1 MSDRELA
8 PAPRDMEPFLE
19 MRDGPASIEV
29 VLDDEVRPLEQA
41 VSVVVPAFN
50 EAGHVAEQVRSLD
63 RVLGASGWRYE
74 IIVVD
79 DGSTDGTAE
88 AAATTGARVV
98 RRPKNAGYGAALKL
112 GIRLARHEWVLI
124 TDADGTYPVEAIA
137 GLLARSDANTM
148 IVGARTGESVQVP
161 VERRPAKWFLNR
173 LASYLAGQRLPDIN
187 SGLRLIRKSLVQRYE
202 HLLPQGFSFT
212 TTITLAAACNGH
224 PVAYVPI
231 DYHARLGTSKI
242 RPRHAFDFMLLIVRT
257 IVFFNPLKVFLPLG
271 ALLAIAGLAKFVY
284 DVTRDNLSESAVLGM
299 LGALVVWAVGLLAD
313 QNARIAT
320 QRR

>member
-1 MSDRELA
+1 MTPVLHTNNRTAAVEIVVDEEL
-8 PAPRDMEPFLE
+8 
-19 MRDGPASIEV
+19 
-29 VLDDEVRPLEQA
+29 RPLERA

-50 EAGHVAEQVRSLD
+50 EAGHVADQVRSLEET
-63 RVLGASGWRYE
+63 LAASGWQYE

-88 AAATTGARVV
+88 EAATTSARVV
-98 RRPKNAGYGAALKL
+98 RRPRNRGYGAALKL
-112 GIRLARHEWVLI
+112 GIRLAQYDWILI
-124 TDADGTYPVEAIA
+124 TDADGTYPVSAIG
-137 GLLARSDANTM
+137 GLLEGAEANSM
-148 IVGARTGESVQVP
+148 IVGARTGASVQVP
-161 VERRPAKWFLNR
+161 MERRPAKWFLNR
-173 LASYLAGQRLPDIN
+173 LASYLAGQTLPDIN

-242 RPRHAFDFMLLIVRT
+242 RPRHAFDFTLLIVRT

-271 ALLAIAGLAKFVY
+271 ALLALAGLAKFAY

-313 QNARIAT
+313 QNARMAT